1 MNDDFEESPILQKL
15 LSDLTNR
22 AERLLREAVAR
33 EGKVL
38 TGKLRDSIRAGA
50 VTWGKGWISGH
61 VSYSELLRIKDMK
74 VLRYTTIPPLGPI
87 ERWVESVGVSRFA
100 YVPGYPEGVEPA
112 TESEAITRIAKGV
125 QYNLKAHPNVRRG
138 YRGIYND
145 ALNYSFVRPTK
156 QTCGWPLRCW
166 PVRSLPRLSAS
177 RPSSPCPTNRLTPAA
192 SRPPG
197 TPAIQDFHANTL
209 TNDRRRTGIGPSAEN
224 G

>member
-38 TGKLRDSIRAGA
+38 TGELRDSIRAGA

-145 ALNYSFVRPTK
+145 ALNYSFVPAYQADMRMAATVLAGA
-156 QTCGWPLRCW
+156 QFTEAFGFETFIPLPNEPLNASRIQAAW
-166 PVRSLPRLSAS
+166 NARDTRLS
-177 RPSSPCPTNRLTPAA
+177 RKY
-192 SRPPG
+192 
-197 TPAIQDFHANTL
+197 ANQ
-209 TNDRRRTGIGPSAEN
+209 
-224 G
+224 